1 MKKKVFKLI
10 KDFRSNDFLSLEKLE
25 AIKKESAV
33 SVSLIIPALNEASTI
48 GKIVAFVREKLSKQH
63 SIVDEII
70 VMDGTSEDATV
81 VTAERAGAKVFNVN
95 TIGPEAP
102 CTGKG
107 VGLWKSQFISQGDIL
122 IFIDADIIDFDERF
136 VCGLLGPLLS
146 DQEIYFTKA
155 YYRRPLVLGTE
166 YYENF
171 GGRVTEILMR
181 PLLNTFIPELTFV
194 KQPLSGEYAVRR
206 NVLNELP
213 FWSGYGVE
221 TGFLLEMFFRFG
233 LSHIAQVDM
242 ENRCH
247 RNRNVKELGMMS
259 NCILQVFFTVLERY
273 GYISLNH
280 NAYKLFQAQNDFN
293 KFENHDVELPSRKSM
308 EYKLSKE

>member
-1 MKKKVFKLI
+1 LI
-10 KDFRSNDFLSLEKLE
+10 KDFRFNNFLSLEKLE
-25 AIKKESAV
+25 ALKKESAV
-33 SVSLIIPALNEASTI
+33 STSLIIPALNEASTI
-48 GKIVAFVREKLSKQH
+48 GKIVAFINEKLSKQH

-81 VTAERAGAKVFNVN
+81 ATAEKAGAKVFNVN
-95 TIGPEAP
+95 TIGPEVP
-102 CTGKG
+102 GMGKG
-107 VGLWKSQFISQGDIL
+107 VGLWKSQFISQSDIL
-122 IFIDADIIDFDERF
+122 IFIDADIINFDERF

-146 DQEIYFTKA
+146 DQEIYFIKA

-181 PLLNTFIPELTFV
+181 PLLNAFIPELSFI

-221 TGFLLEMFFRFG
+221 TGLLLEMFFRFG

-259 NCILQVFFTVLERY
+259 NCIIQVFFTLLERY

-280 NAYKLFQAQNDFN
+280 HAYKLF
-293 KFENHDVELPSRKSM
+293 HDEYNFSKSESHDIELPSRKSM
-308 EYKLSKE
+308 EYKLLKE